1 MSWFTISAVASV
13 PGNRSRRRWTPVPA
27 LVAAVAAAAVGAAF
41 ALAGGQTPPRLF
53 GDAVNRTVPSLPLQ
67 SESGR
72 TTSLAAY
79 RGRIVVLAPFLTL
92 CHEVCPLTTA
102 AFQRMQRELAQAGLA
117 RRVVFAEVSVDPW
130 RDSPARL
137 RAFARLT
144 HTDFPLLTGTPAEL
158 ARFWRFF
165 GVAYWRTK
173 EGTPPDTDWLTG
185 KPLNF
190 DVSHTDG
197 VFFIDSDGHERI
209 LSVGMPNLS
218 ARLPRTLQALLNA
231 QGRADLKRPQAGWT
245 LSQALD
251 DLERLLGR
259 QIPQP

>member
-1 MSWFTISAVASV
+1 VISA
-13 PGNRSRRRWTPVPA
+13 PGNRSRRWR
-27 LVAAVAAAAVGAAF
+27 LAVAAAAAAVAAVASGAAL
-41 ALAGGQTPPRLF
+41 ALAGGHPSPPLF
-53 GDAVNRTVPSLPLQ
+53 GDAVDRWLPAAPLE

-72 TTSLAAY
+72 TTSLTAY

-102 AFQRMQRELAQAGLA
+102 AFQTMQRDLAQAGLA

-137 RAFARLT
+137 RAFAHLT
-144 HTDFPLLTGTPAEL
+144 HTRFPLLTGTASEL
-158 ARFWRFF
+158 ARFWDFF

-173 EGTPPDTDWLTG
+173 EGRPPDADWLTG
-185 KPLNF
+185 RPLGF

-197 VFFIDSDGHERI
+197 LFLIDPREHERI
-209 LSVGMPNLS
+209 LDVGMPDIGT
-218 ARLPRTLQALLNA
+218 RLPHTLEMLLNA
-231 QGRADLKRPQAGWT
+231 QGRTDLTHPQAGWT
-245 LSQALD
+245 LQQALD

-259 QIPQP
+259 HIPQPT